1 MNYIMKR
8 NNGLTD
14 FDTFFDDMFG
24 NWGIRNSTIPSVD
37 VIEDK
42 DQYTIEAELA
52 GYDEKDIKV
61 DLDNHVLHLSSEKHG
76 TNNDNRKYL
85 VRERSFVKFDR
96 SFTLPENVNESKI
109 SAEFK
114 NGILKIS
121 IPKVPVEEP
130 KHISISFKQ

>member
-114 NGILKIS
+114 NGILRIA

-130 KHISISFKQ
+130 KHISISFKH